1 MILLTGGSGQL
12 GTAIRSRRDG
22 LVAPTRSELDLSRPQ
37 DLTSRLH
44 QIEPSAIINCAGYTA
59 VDRAEDEPDS
69 ARVVNAI
76 AVGVLAEYAATVG
89 IPFVTFS
96 TDYVFD
102 GRADTPYLESSP
114 TAPINAYGRS
124 KERGEQAALAAHPG
138 TLVVRTSWVISATHR
153 NFVTTIMERADAGPV
168 NVVSDQ
174 LGCPTYAPDLAAA
187 TLAAF
192 DTGATGILHLTNRGQ
207 ASWYE
212 LARTACNLA
221 GIDPDRVRPITS
233 DEYPTKAARPRYS
246 VLGTERLADLGLTPC
261 RPWEDALA
269 LTARSTAVRNGLPT
283 AFRLRTWRPAS
294 YAFRRTRSA
303 RGGRSASGWGGR
315 YRRAKRSP
323 TGWLR
328 SPRPARSCRMLC
340 CRESR
345 RGFGS

>member
-12 GTAIRSRRDG
+12 GTAIRSRRGG

-59 VDRAEDEPDS
+59 VDRAEDEPDL
-69 ARVVNAI
+69 AMTVNATS
-76 AVGVLAEYAATVG
+76 VGMLADYAAAAG
-89 IPFVTFS
+89 IPLITFS

-153 NFVTTIMERADAGPV
+153 NFVTTILERAATGPV

-192 DTGATGILHLTNRGQ
+192 DTGATGILHLTNQGPT
-207 ASWYE
+207 SWYE

-221 GIDPDRVRPITS
+221 GIDPNRVRPIS
-233 DEYPTKAARPRYS
+233 SGEYPTRAARPRYS
-246 VLGTERLADLGLTPC
+246 VLGTERLPDLGLSPL
-261 RPWEDALA
+261 RRWDEALES
-269 LTARSTAVRNGLPT
+269 LIGAVS
-283 AFRLRTWRPAS
+283 RL
-294 YAFRRTRSA
+294 
-303 RGGRSASGWGGR
+303 G
-315 YRRAKRSP
+315 
-323 TGWLR
+323 
-328 SPRPARSCRMLC
+328 
-340 CRESR
+340 
-345 RGFGS
+345 